1 MATRTFVVLLSE
13 KLRERFSKG
22 LKILRLQRPKMWN
35 EMSLLTKS
43 LSISLLPFF
52 LFLIPLLQFK
62 ALALDTTSSLSLV
75 NNINVASNETD
86 FHALLAFKSNILPK
100 YQQALSSWNGSLHF
114 CHWDGVQ
121 CSRRHERVTA
131 IDLTSRGLAGSLSPY
146 IKNLSFLREL
156 SLGNN
161 TFTGAIPTELGSLF
175 RLEKLNLSI
184 NGFEGKIPTSLSCC
198 SNLRYLTITHNKLVG
213 EFPKELAYSMPRL
226 QSLYINKNNLTG
238 GIPPSIGNLTSLVK
252 FVASSNPFGGSIPN
266 AWGLLTNLRVLRLGT
281 TQISGTIPPSLYN
294 LSSLVWLSVL
304 ENQLWGS
311 LPPTFGVMFPQLV
324 VLQLWGNQF
333 NGSIP
338 LSISNSSQL
347 VQLELAQNNFNGKV
361 RNDLGSLQ
369 NLININIGYN
379 NFETKGSDGL
389 AFLSSLANC
398 SHLEILQLQK
408 GPFQGVLPDS
418 VGNLSTSISY
428 LALGLNQLYGSIP
441 STIGNLVGLELLALE
456 DNLFTGPIPGSIG
469 YLRKLQILDLSN
481 NNISGKI
488 PNSIGNLSLLLILH
502 LHLNRIE
509 GAITLNL
516 AKCRN
521 LLELTLSDN
530 NLNGSLPRQ
539 LLTVTS
545 LSIRLD
551 LARNR
556 LSGSLPLE
564 VENLKNLAEIDIS
577 DNGLYGAIPGTL
589 GGCRSLEN
597 LYLQQNFFQ
606 GSIPSSMETLRGIQ
620 SLDLSHNNL
629 SGEIPRFLETFA
641 LKSLNLSFNN
651 FEGELPMKG
660 IFTNASAIL
669 VAGNYRL
676 CGGIPELQLPRCNMK
691 KSRNR
696 KFLSLTLGITVAS
709 ILVGVIV
716 VSSFIICLF
725 TKKRKNPTVSLLKD
739 PFLKVS
745 YGELLKATE
754 GFSSTNLLGFGSF
767 GRVYKGVVEQN
778 RELVVAVKVL
788 DLQTSG
794 AIKSFMAECEAL
806 RNIRHRNLVSII
818 TSCSS
823 MDFQGNEFKALV
835 YEFMPNGSL
844 DNWLHPILGS
854 NCHAGREFVG
864 LNLLQ
869 RIDIAIDVACAL
881 DYLHHQCRRPIIHC
895 DLKPSNILLDGDMVA
910 HVGDFGLA
918 RFRAE
923 FTTPSTSSSTA
934 ISGTIGY
941 AAPEYGL
948 GSEMSTSGDVYS
960 YGILLLEMITRK
972 RPIDI
977 MFEGDL
983 NLHNFTRI
991 ALPQCVMEI
1000 VDPML
1005 LTEERNGSKMMEY
1018 LISVIEIGLACSTES
1033 PKDRMSIDVV
1043 LRELHLVKNNILKA
1057 DMDS

>member
-1 MATRTFVVLLSE
+1 
-13 KLRERFSKG
+13 
-22 LKILRLQRPKMWN
+22 
-35 EMSLLTKS
+35 MSLLTKC
-43 LSISLLPFF
+43 LSISLLPLF
-52 LFLIPLLQFK
+52 LSLIPLLQFK
-62 ALALDTTSSLSLV
+62 ALALDKTSSLSLV
-75 NNINVASNETD
+75 NNINVACNETD
-86 FHALLAFKSNILPK
+86 FHALLALKSNILLE
-100 YQQALSSWNGSLHF
+100 YQQALRSWNGSLHF

-121 CSRRHERVTA
+121 CSRQHERVTA
-131 IDLTSRGLAGSLSPY
+131 IDLTSRGLVGSLSPY
-146 IKNLSFLREL
+146 IGNLSFLREL

-184 NGFEGKIPTSLSCC
+184 NGFESKIPTSLSRC
-198 SNLRYLTITHNKLVG
+198 SNLRYLTITQNKLVG
-213 EFPKELAYSMPRL
+213 EFPKELAYSMSRL
-226 QSLYINKNNLTG
+226 RSLYISKNNLTG

-252 FVASSNPFGGSIPN
+252 FMASFNPFGGSIPN
-266 AWGLLTNLRVLRLGT
+266 DLGQLKNLRVLWLGA

-304 ENQLWGS
+304 DNRLWGS
-311 LPPTFGVMFPQLV
+311 LPPTFGVMFPHLET
-324 VLQLWGNQF
+324 LQLWGNQF
-333 NGSIP
+333 NGPIP

-347 VQLELAQNNFNGKV
+347 EQLELEYNNFAGKV
-361 RNDLGSLQ
+361 RNDFGNLQ
-369 NLININIGYN
+369 NLFNINIGHN

-389 AFLSSLANC
+389 AFLSSLTNC
-398 SHLEILQLQK
+398 SNLMVVQLENGQF
-408 GPFQGVLPDS
+408 GGVLPDS
-418 VGNLSTSISY
+418 VGNLSTSVFY
-428 LALGLNQLYGSIP
+428 LVLGLNQLYGSIP
-441 STIGNLVGLELLALE
+441 STIGNLVNLETLAL
-456 DNLFTGPIPGSIG
+456 DHNLFTGPIPGSTG
-469 YLRKLQILDLSN
+469 YLHKLKILDFSSN
-481 NNISGKI
+481 SISGKI
-488 PNSIGNLSLLLILH
+488 PNSIGNLSLP
-502 LHLNRIE
+502 LNLYLEKNRLD
-509 GAITLNL
+509 GTITLNL
-516 AKCRN
+516 GKCQN

-556 LSGSLPLE
+556 LSGTLPLE
-564 VENLKNLAEIDIS
+564 VENLKSLAEIDIS
-577 DNGLYGAIPGTL
+577 ENSLYGAIPGTL
-589 GGCRSLEN
+589 GGCSSLEN
-597 LYLQQNFFQ
+597 LYLQQNSFQ

-620 SLDLSHNNL
+620 NLDLSHNNL
-629 SGEIPRFLETFA
+629 FGQIPRFLETLA

-660 IFTNASAIL
+660 IFTNASAIS

-676 CGGIPELQLPRCNMK
+676 CGGISELRLPQCTTKR
-691 KSRNR
+691 SRNR
-696 KFLSLTLGITVAS
+696 KFLSRTLGITVAS

-725 TKKRKNPTVSLLKD
+725 KKKRMTKPTISLLKD

-767 GRVYKGVVEQN
+767 GCVYKGVIEQN
-778 RELVVAVKVL
+778 KELVVAVKVL
-788 DLQTSG
+788 DLQTRG
-794 AIKSFMAECEAL
+794 ATKSFMAECEAL

-823 MDFQGNEFKALV
+823 TDFQGNEFKALV

-844 DNWLHPILGS
+844 DNWLHPIPSS
-854 NCHAGREFVG
+854 NCHAGCEFVG

-881 DYLHHQCRRPIIHC
+881 DYLHHQCGRPIIHC

-918 RFRAE
+918 RFREE
-923 FTTPSTSSSTA
+923 FSTPSTSSSTA
-934 ISGTIGY
+934 VRGTIGY

-972 RPIDI
+972 RPTDI

-983 NLHNFTRI
+983 NLCKFTRI
-991 ALPQCVMEI
+991 ALPQRVMQI

-1018 LISVIEIGLACSTES
+1018 LISILEIGLACSTES
-1033 PKDRMSIDVV
+1033 PKDRMSIDIV
-1043 LRELHLVKNNILKA
+1043 LRELHLVKNNILKT